1 MRIAL
6 VNGPLKSAVCDFGVG
21 HQMPLGLLM
30 VGGPLLDAGHDVTL
44 IDAACL
50 HLSDADL
57 ARRVAAFAADLVLIA
72 HVGSTSAHPACLR
85 ALRAIKAALP
95 QVITVYGGVFPTYQY
110 RDILAEHPEVDVIVR
125 GEGEATTLAL
135 VEALAR
141 HRDAQTRR
149 GVPLA
154 GDLAGV
160 AGIAFRRGGEVIA
173 TAARAPIAD
182 LDAYRIGWE
191 LIDDWDRYQAFGLGR
206 AAVVQFSRGC
216 PYTCTYCGQWMF
228 WRRWRHRDVLRFVDE
243 LVWLHRTH
251 DVRFFWL
258 ADENPT
264 TIKEVWRDVLAEIAG
279 RALPIGM
286 CASIRAQDIVRDAD
300 ILHLY
305 KQARFVYVLMGVETV
320 TDETLGRI
328 RKGSS
333 VDDAYQAVRLLRR
346 HDIMS
351 IVDYI
356 FGLEEET
363 PGTLWR
369 GLRGLLRY
377 DGDFVNA
384 LYITPHAWTPL
395 GHHQLKDGTVVEP
408 NLWKWDYRHQVLGV
422 QRLSPTQL
430 FLGVKLIELI
440 YHLQPRRLWRVL
452 AARDTGLRRQLRY
465 SLWHTAGV
473 FWYELWE
480 HASSRLRHARRPRR
494 QESGHPSEREP
505 SARSMRSA

>member
-30 VGGPLLDAGHDVTL
+30 VGGPLLDAGHDVLL

-50 HLSDADL
+50 HLSDAEL

-110 RDILAEHPEVDVIVR
+110 RDILAEHPEVDVIVC

-154 GDLAGV
+154 RDLADV
-160 AGIAFRRGGEVIA
+160 AGIAFRRSGEVVA

-191 LIDDWDRYQAFGLGR
+191 LIDDWDRYRAFGLGR

-243 LVWLHRTH
+243 LEWLHRTH

-264 TIKEVWRDVLAEIAG
+264 TIKAVWRDVLADIAG

-286 CASIRAQDIVRDAD
+286 CASIRAQDVVRDAD

-305 KQARFVYVLMGVETV
+305 KQAGFAYVLMGVETV
-320 TDETLGRI
+320 TDETLGKI

-395 GHHQLKDGTVVEP
+395 GHRQLKDGTVVEP
-408 NLWKWDYRHQVLGV
+408 NLWKWDYRHQVLDV

-440 YHLQPRRLWRVL
+440 YHLRPRRLWRIL
-452 AARDTGLRRQLRY
+452 AARDAGLRRHLRY

-494 QESGHPSEREP
+494 KESGHPSNMEP